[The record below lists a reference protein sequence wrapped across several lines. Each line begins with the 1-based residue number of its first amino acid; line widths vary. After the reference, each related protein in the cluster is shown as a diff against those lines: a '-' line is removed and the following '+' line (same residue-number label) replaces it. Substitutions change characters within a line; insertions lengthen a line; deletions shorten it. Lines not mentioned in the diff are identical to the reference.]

1 MKKKPLSLVDDPHA
15 PAMSAT
21 VRWPALI
28 PLVALHDRRLLL
40 IFELQALGRRMQRRI
55 GPKATKGRTTVLVEL
70 CIGQRAIPRARSE
83 EPALGLLAEAEAGI
97 DETNKELEATSK
109 ELTRQRGLVKL
120 MQDKLRE
127 SQTVLQSNS
136 DTIKEL
142 GGKLAEAQKFSF
154 RALVSGKGGY

>member
-1 MKKKPLSLVDDPHA
+1 MAEKDAEVQ
-15 PAMSAT
+15 
-21 VRWPALI
+21 
-28 PLVALHDRRLLL
+28 RL
-40 IFELQALGRRMQRRI
+40 
-55 GPKATKGRTTVLVEL
+55 T
-70 CIGQRAIPRARSE
+70 
-83 EPALGLLAEAEAGI
+83 GLLSEAEAGI

-154 RALVSGKGGY
+154 RALVSGKGGGY